1 MQGNDAFPFPARL
14 LLGRFPSKHKEGTYH
29 MKHSIRAAF
38 VLASLLM
45 TMLIAGVVQGQTS
58 TGTLT
63 GLVVDST
70 GAVVPGVTVR
80 VVNTATNDERTVVT
94 NNEGLYVVPSL
105 PPGQYRLA
113 VEKAGFSKTEVS
125 AVTVNTA
132 QVTTTNLTLQIGRAT
147 ETVTV
152 TADADLLTKD
162 SAAVTATVENK
173 LLLEMPFPERSALG
187 AIMLSPGVQGDPQ
200 YPGGIQSENPGP
212 FTQPVATGATI
223 SINGARNGASSILVD
238 GSDISLASY
247 PRTGVTFSGDTV
259 NQMTVQTLGIPAQYG
274 RTAGGVIN
282 QATKTGTN
290 QFHGGLF
297 WQHTDPGLQAW
308 RHGSHQAGVPPQFHQ
323 NLFSGIF
330 SGPVWLPRSI
340 FGPASIDGRNRTF
353 FHVTVEPARITDE
366 LWSFRTRIPTAKEL
380 TGDLSEGYDVLSQC
394 CLATLQNQGVE
405 AALAQLRG
413 LQAQGRA
420 PQLFY
425 QFDRNA
431 QGIPFGNRYN
441 SPTQYVAIP
450 GNNLSAVLRNN
461 PLAQYIFS
469 LYPST
474 TRPTQYARFIRP
486 DGLWAPDGNNIFQ
499 ARGVRNRDNRYSMRF
514 DHALTANDR
523 LAFRYTYVPV
533 AGTRWNFFGPDIN
546 ANPIPLDRSL
556 ARNFY
561 LSHTRNFGANK
572 VNEFRA
578 TYMRGNQF
586 RYPADAVVEKDWGAE
601 LGLRAATLGFGF
613 PTLSGLPGGNIGLG
627 GGTGNGGGRTLDVNL
642 GLSDDFSW
650 IVGRHAL
657 KMGVDF
663 RFYQMNRY
671 DTTDLLG
678 GTYGFSAAQTNSGAG
693 GGSALASFILGVVNS
708 YTVKTTEVPFYYRWR
723 YYSGYA
729 QDDFKVRQNLTINAG
744 LRYAIETP
752 RTEKYNRQGSFDP
765 NVTGTLNG
773 LPVKGGFVFSGENG
787 RPRGLWEVNRNGF
800 EPRLG
805 IAWTPKDF
813 MTVRASYAFLKA
825 PLTGQ
830 SFFIIPDLN
839 APSIPISGNNGGV
852 NVGQVNYITNPVGPI
867 GPNLALS
874 SGPLFNF
881 AGIYIDP
888 SNKRPYS
895 QQWSLSLQFQ
905 VSRSMAID
913 LTYSGSKG
921 THLFV
926 ASSDLNRPA
935 DEAVIAG
942 IRSRTNFTAAQAN
955 KFNLTDASGRIRTM
969 TYFESLRPYGQF
981 FDRTILTYLDRRGN
995 SQYHALYVTA
1005 KQRLAKGLV
1014 AQASYTW
1021 SKSID
1026 DASASFGGAI
1036 GQESDIFGLARPQV
1050 FSDLRAEKALSTYDI
1065 PHRLTVGWTWD
1076 LPLGKKGWVQTKN
1089 AVVNTLFGGW
1099 TLAGLATAQGGYP
1112 IWVRMGNTGYWFSQG
1127 GGDALLQTSTLRPN
1141 LVPGVPLINPDW
1153 RKDPYRSQFAGGY
1166 LNPAAFAV
1174 PGSLDNPAFGNAPRT
1189 LSGARNPNT
1198 YFFDAN
1204 LSKRFPLKGEKLWL
1218 QLRADFIN
1226 ALNHPNFFFNPNN
1239 GHDVLTGNF
1248 NRNSLT
1254 NPAIAPFSVN
1264 GSFGRLDPNNT
1275 NNGRTIRVA
1284 IRLGF

>member
-1 MQGNDAFPFPARL
+1 
-14 LLGRFPSKHKEGTYH
+14 
-29 MKHSIRAAF
+29 MKRSISRVILTSAIYF
-38 VLASLLM
+38 
-45 TMLIAGVVQGQTS
+45 LILSAMVIAQTS
-58 TGTLT
+58 TGTIT
-63 GLVVDST
+63 GQVLDST
-70 GAVVPGVTVR
+70 GAVVPGAVVR
-80 VVNTATNDERTVVT
+80 LINSATNDQRTITT
-94 NNEGLYVVPSL
+94 NSEGLYSLPSL
-105 PPGQYRLA
+105 PPGLYKVV
-113 VEKAGFSKTEVS
+113 VEKDGFSKAEVN
-125 AVTVNTA
+125 AITVNTA
-132 QVTTTNLTLQIGRAT
+132 QVTTTNVTLQVGRT
-147 ETVTV
+147 SETVTISAE
-152 TADADLLTKD
+152 TELLTRD
-162 SAAVTATVENK
+162 SAAVSTTVENK
-173 LLLEMPFPERSALG
+173 LLTEMPFPERSALG
-187 AIMLSPGVQGDPQ
+187 AIFLSPGVQGDPQ
-200 YPGGIQSENPGP
+200 YPGGLQSENPGP
-212 FTQPVATGATI
+212 FTQPVAPGSTI

-259 NQMTVQTLGIPAQYG
+259 REMTVQVLGIPAQYG

-282 QATKTGTN
+282 QATKGGTN
-290 QFHGGLF
+290 DYHGGLF

-308 RHGSHQAGVPPQFHQ
+308 RHGTHQAGVPPQFRQ
-323 NLFSGIF
+323 NLFSGIIG
-330 SGPVWLPRSI
+330 GPIWLPKAI
-340 FGPASIDGRNRTF
+340 FGPAAVDGRNRSF
-353 FHVTVEPARITDE
+353 FHVTIEPARLADQ
-366 LWSFRTRIPTAKEL
+366 LFSFRARIPTAKEL
-380 TGDLSEGYDVLSQC
+380 SGDMSESYDVLSQC

-413 LQAQGRA
+413 LYAQGRA

-431 QGIPFGNRYN
+431 QGLPFGNRYN
-441 SPTQYVAIP
+441 SPTQYVPIP
-450 GNNLSAVLRNN
+450 GNNLAPALRNN
-461 PLAQYIFS
+461 PLAQYILS
-469 LYPST
+469 LYPTPS
-474 TRPTQYARFIRP
+474 RPSPYAIFIRP

-533 AGTRWNFFGPDIN
+533 AGTRWNFFGPEIN
-546 ANPIPLDRSL
+546 ANPIPLDRNQ

-561 LSHTRNFGANK
+561 LSHTRNFGSSM
-572 VNEFRA
+572 VNEFRV
-578 TYMRGNQF
+578 TYMRASQF
-586 RYPADAVVEKDWGAE
+586 RYPSDAVVEKDWGAE
-601 LGLRAATLGFGF
+601 LGLRPATLGFGF
-613 PTLSGLPGGNIGLG
+613 PTLSGLPGGNVGLG
-627 GGTGNGGGRTLDVNL
+627 GGTGNGGGRTIDVNL
-642 GLSDDFSW
+642 GISDDLSYV
-650 IVGRHAL
+650 VGRHSL
-657 KMGVDF
+657 KFGIDF

-678 GTYGFSAAQTNSGAG
+678 GTYNFSAAQTNTGAG
-693 GGSALASFILGVVNS
+693 GGSALASFMLGIVNT
-708 YTVKTTEVPFYYRWR
+708 YTAKTTEVPFYYRWR
-723 YYSGYA
+723 YYAGYA
-729 QDDFKVRQNLTINAG
+729 QDDFKIRNNLTLNLG
-744 LRYAIETP
+744 VRYAIETP
-752 RTEKYNRQGSFDP
+752 RTEKFNRQGSFDP

-787 RPRGLWEVNRNGF
+787 RARGLWETNRNGF

-805 IAWTPKDF
+805 IAWTPKSF
-813 MTVRASYAFLKA
+813 MTARASYALLKA

-881 AGIYIDP
+881 AGLYIDP
-888 SNKRPYS
+888 NNDRPYS

-905 VSRSMAID
+905 VSRNMAID

-926 ASSDLNRPA
+926 ASTDLNRPSDA
-935 DEAVIAG
+935 DIITG
-942 IRSRTNFTAAQAN
+942 IRNRTNFTVAQPN

-969 TYFESLRPYGQF
+969 TYLESLRPYGQF
-981 FDRTILTYLDRRGN
+981 FDRSILSFLDRRGN
-995 SQYHALYVTA
+995 SSYHALYVTA
-1005 KQRLAKGLV
+1005 KQRFAKGLV

-1026 DASASFGGAI
+1026 DASSSFGGAI
-1036 GQESDIFGLARPQV
+1036 GQETDIFGLARPQV
-1050 FSDLRAEKALSTYDI
+1050 LTDLRAEKSLSTYDI
-1065 PHRLTVGWTWD
+1065 PHRLSIGWTYE
-1076 LPLGKKGWVQTKN
+1076 LPVGKGRWLQPKN
-1089 AVVNTLFGGW
+1089 GVVNTLFGNW
-1099 TLAGLATAQGGYP
+1099 MLAGLATAQAGYP

-1127 GGDALLQTSTLRPN
+1127 GGDALLLTSTLRPN
-1141 LVPGVPLINPDW
+1141 LVPGVPLVNPDW

-1174 PGSLDNPAFGNAPRT
+1174 PGSLDNPQYGNVPRT
-1189 LSGARNPNT
+1189 LPDARNPAT

-1204 LSKRFPLKGEKLWL
+1204 ISKRIPLRAEKLWL

-1254 NPAIAPFSVN
+1254 NPAIAPFSTN